1 MVDAGPER
9 RAGRG
14 GTLLPEGAMKQRR
27 FAAWVRGVLQ
37 DEQGAVL
44 VEYILLAI
52 LIGLAALAGMT
63 LLGKNASNKL
73 NNVSANIG

>member
-1 MVDAGPER
+1 
-9 RAGRG
+9 
-14 GTLLPEGAMKQRR
+14 MKQYR